1 MKITILN
8 GSPKMSAGISG
19 LIIKQME
26 KHLNINADV
35 YNAIHLARQEE
46 LKKETI
52 AKIFDCDALLIIF
65 PLYVDSLP
73 APLIKVLT
81 AMERMSKEISV
92 NPQVYS
98 IVNCGFYE
106 ASQNT
111 LALEMIKS
119 FTLRVELPWGYGIG
133 IGGGGMLSSM
143 GDNWSK
149 GPVSSIHKALCEMAD
164 AIKNKKSGQNVFVGP
179 KFPRLLY
186 LIVADLGMRR
196 LAKQN
201 GLKNVRLKPYSS

>member
-1 MKITILN
+1 MKITVLN

-26 KHLNINADV
+26 KHLDINIDV
-35 YNAIHLARQEE
+35 YNAIHLVRQDE

-81 AMERMSKEISV
+81 AMERISKEISV
-92 NPQVYS
+92 KPQVYS

-119 FTLRVELPWGYGIG
+119 FALRVELPWGYGIG

-149 GPVSSIHKALCEMAD
+149 GPVSGIHKVLYEMAV
-164 AIKNKKSGQNVFVGP
+164 AIKDKKSGQNVFVGP

-186 LIVADLGMRR
+186 LIAADLGMKR
-196 LAKQN
+196 LAKKN
-201 GLKNVRLKPYSS
+201 GVKNVRLKPYNK

>member
-1 MKITILN
+1 MKITVLN

-26 KHLNINADV
+26 RHLNTNIDV
-35 YNAIHLARQEE
+35 YNAIHLVRKDDLNEE
-46 LKKETI
+46 KI
-52 AKIFDCDALLIIF
+52 IKIFDCDALLIIF

-81 AMERMSKEISV
+81 AIERFSQEISTK
-92 NPQVYS
+92 PQVYS

-119 FTLRVELPWGYGIG
+119 FALRVELPWGYGIG

-149 GPVSSIHKALCEMAD
+149 GPVSGIHKALYEMAV
-164 AIKNKKSGQNVFVGP
+164 AIKDKKSGQNVFVGP

-186 LIVADLGMRR
+186 LIAADLGMRR
-196 LAKQN
+196 LAKKN
-201 GLKNVRLKPYSS
+201 GAKNVRLKPYSK